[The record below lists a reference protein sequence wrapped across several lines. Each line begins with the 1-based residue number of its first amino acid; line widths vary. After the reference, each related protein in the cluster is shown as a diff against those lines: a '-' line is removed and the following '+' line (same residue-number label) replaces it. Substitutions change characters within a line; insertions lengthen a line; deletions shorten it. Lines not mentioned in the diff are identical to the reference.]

1 MKSVSEA
8 GAAASSDRDREEAGK
23 RIARRILTTCWSSL
37 LSQLLTTVAPYLLK
51 PAGMAGKSALYGF
64 LGGNASRK
72 GGGGAGF
79 GGKSQDARLV
89 AGIDCLQVATTLCSN
104 MELHNRCGQVLE
116 PLTALICPDQTEAL
130 KGGGKRSREGAR
142 EHPPVAKINLVDLMV
157 IEDILQDRLLVIPT
171 FNNLPFVPIF
181 SGKDNQKLKSL

>member
-1 MKSVSEA
+1 MKSVSE
-8 GAAASSDRDREEAGK
+8 GSAATSSEQREEAGK

-37 LSQLLTTVAPYLLK
+37 LSQLLTTVGPYLQK

-72 GGGGAGF
+72 GGTGGAGF
-79 GGKSQDARLV
+79 GGRSPDVRLV

-104 MELHNRCGQVLE
+104 LELHNRCGQVLE

-130 KGGGKRSREGAR
+130 KGGGKKSREGAR
-142 EHPPVAKINLVDLMV
+142 EHPPVAKINLRDLMV
-157 IEDILQDRLLVIPT
+157 IEDILQVRTIIIPT
-171 FNNLPFVPIF
+171 FNELHMYF
-181 SGKDNQKLKSL
+181 